1 MYKVISLISEG
12 VIDTL
17 TFLSSVDFNVSVN
30 KRTANVLHR
39 FESLT
44 FYINESD

>member
-17 TFLSSVDFNVSVN
+17 ILLSCVDFNVSVN
-30 KRTANVLHR
+30 KRMANVPLR
-39 FESLT
+39 FEGLT
-44 FYINESD
+44 FYINESE